1 MILKN
6 CPFLHSD
13 FEYKKYKLSD
23 WRKSGLTEYVCP
35 GEVDPDI
42 DDLAVYLNTTYY
54 PVDVELKES
63 NDPQDDLY
71 IYNLALDQPKTGYIT
86 YFIAGEV
93 DSDKG
98 TIYFT
103 TQARF
108 SQFQLS
114 HIIWTI
120 CAHIKDISYGL

>member
-1 MILKN
+1 MVRS
-6 CPFLHSD
+6 FSRSH
-13 FEYKKYKLSD
+13 FVFRD

-54 PVDVELKES
+54 PVDVDFQES

-71 IYNLALDQPKTGYIT
+71 IYNLTLDQPKSGYIT

-108 SQFQLS
+108 
-114 HIIWTI
+114 
-120 CAHIKDISYGL
+120 IKPYLDPQVGRHLCTAPGEIRTK